1 MAEAAKVGSVVG
13 YGRRWPL
20 WPGGALLALLA
31 LAGCQSSSEDEARE
45 ADLTEVW
52 PTPGGATFVTQ
63 LDNGD
68 LVAID
73 SSSGKVAWRY
83 RHFGL
88 HHPEIELP
96 RARLLCEPA
105 YSKSGLV
112 YLVFS
117 DWLLA
122 LTLDTAT
129 VRWRVPMR
137 YSIARSMCP
146 AVTPDS
152 GLILI
157 VQRGRTVTKFRSDGS
172 FAWSYTFPNREVAVT
187 GPTAVS
193 ASGDILVR
201 AGENAFSLS
210 PEGALNWKRPAFP

>member
-1 MAEAAKVGSVVG
+1 VCAPAC
-13 YGRRWPL
+13 R
-20 WPGGALLALLA
+20 
-31 LAGCQSSSEDEARE
+31 SSGEDEAKE

-52 PTPGGATFVTQ
+52 PTPGGGTFLTQ

-68 LVAID
+68 LVAVD
-73 SSSGKVAWRY
+73 SKSAEVAWRY

-96 RARLLCEPA
+96 RSRLLCEPA
-105 YSKSGLV
+105 YTSSGLV

-122 LTLDTAT
+122 LSLESAT
-129 VRWRVPMR
+129 VRWRIQMR

-152 GLILI
+152 GLIMI
-157 VQRGRTVTKFRSDGS
+157 VQRGRTVTKLRSDGS
-172 FAWSYTFPNREVAVT
+172 YAWSFTLPNREIAVT
-187 GPTAVS
+187 GPTTIPK
-193 ASGDILVR
+193 SGDTLVR
-201 AGENAFSLS
+201 SGNMLFSISPAGE
-210 PEGALNWKRPAFP
+210 LNWKRQAFP